1 VFVDTEDPDMAK
13 TIRVT
18 AGEMAAR

>member
-18 AGEMAAR
+18 AGEMPAR

>member
-1 VFVDTEDPDMAK
+1 VFVDTEDPDMVK